1 MKSEIFKAAWQMLK
15 DKLFTTFAAA
25 LKAAWNRFKLLAKLR
40 KGVAYFSFL
49 KADGS
54 TRVAVGTL
62 REGNFNYESKGKN
75 GVSKIGLIKFWDIE
89 NRAFRSLNIENFIGF
104 N

>member
-1 MKSEIFKAAWQMLK
+1 MKSQIFKAAWQMLK
-15 DKLFTTFAAA
+15 DELFTTFSDA
-25 LKAAWNRFKLLAKLR
+25 LKAAWNRFKLLAQLK
-40 KGVAYFSFL
+40 KGIAYFSFK

-62 REGNFNYESKGKN
+62 RNDNFSYESKGTE
-75 GVSKIGLIKFWDIE
+75 GSQKIGLIKFWDVE
-89 NRAFRSLNIENFIGF
+89 NRAFRSLNIQNFIGF

>member
-1 MKSEIFKAAWQMLK
+1 MKKEVMKAAWKMLK
-15 DKLFTTFAAA
+15 DGLFKTIGEA

-40 KGVAYFSFL
+40 KGVAYFSFK

-62 REGNFNYESKGKN
+62 REGNFSYESKGKES
-75 GVSKIGLIKFWDIE
+75 VSKIGLIKFWDVE
-89 NRAFRSLNIENFIGF
+89 NRAFRSLNIENFISF

>member
-15 DKLFTTFAAA
+15 DKLFTTFAAC
-25 LKAAWNRFKLLAKLR
+25 LKAAWNRAKLLTKLR

-62 REGNFNYESKGKN
+62 REGNFSYESKGKD
-75 GVSKIGLIKFWDIE
+75 GVSKIGLIKFWDVE
-89 NRAFRSLNIENFIGF
+89 NRAFRSLNIENFLGF

>member
-1 MKSEIFKAAWQMLK
+1 MKKEIMKAAWQMFK
-15 DKLFTTFAAA
+15 EQLFTTFAAA

-40 KGVAYFSFL
+40 EGVAYFSFK

-54 TRVAVGTL
+54 TRVAIGTL
-62 REGNFNYESKGKN
+62 RNGNFSYESKGSDR
-75 GVSKIGLIKFWDIE
+75 VSKIGLIKFWDVE
-89 NRAFRSLNIENFIGF
+89 NRAFRSLNIENFISF

>member
-1 MKSEIFKAAWQMLK
+1 MKKELFKAAWQMLK
-15 DKLFTTFAAA
+15 ENLFTTFSEA
-25 LKAAWNRFKLLAKLR
+25 LKAAWNRFKLLAQLK
-40 KGVAYFSFL
+40 KGIAYFSFK

-62 REGNFNYESKGKN
+62 RNDNFSYESKGTDK
-75 GVSKIGLIKFWDIE
+75 VAKIGLVKFWDVE
-89 NRAFRSLNIENFIGF
+89 NRAFRSLNIENFISF